1 MPGLQF
7 TNKKAFS
14 FSEVPGLTEAG
25 WTEELEKR
33 GRQDDERSFEDQC
46 DEILSRLMKHE
57 NSWPFREAVDRTE
70 CQITTKS
77 SRNLWISSKSNLLL
91 SLYPAME
98 GMME

>member
-57 NSWPFREAVDRTE
+57 NSWPFREAVDRTKVPDYYE
-70 CQITTKS
+70 VI
-77 SRNLWISSKSNLLL
+77 
-91 SLYPAME
+91 
-98 GMME
+98 